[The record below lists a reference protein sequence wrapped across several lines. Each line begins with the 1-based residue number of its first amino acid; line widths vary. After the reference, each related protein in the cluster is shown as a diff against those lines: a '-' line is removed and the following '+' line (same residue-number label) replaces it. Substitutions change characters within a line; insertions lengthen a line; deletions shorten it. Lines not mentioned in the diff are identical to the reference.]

1 MMTLTQTE
9 RLVRKIAEVAAHP
22 VTDTQ
27 TAKLAHDYAE
37 LCRAANR
44 RLEQCA
50 LMIEAGQFLQALQLS
65 ETVPPLMD
73 LITLLS
79 FRQAADWRNY
89 CQAHQLPWAEPF
101 YDKYIRLL
109 NEAYG
114 KGIAGD
120 HPFYRDYRRAVMEN
134 DDARAFS
141 ILRVIA
147 KLNPSDTNTKEEMKR
162 LEEKLLRAKMESLR
176 QVLAGGDPVNI
187 QASLE
192 QLEASGLPVPAS
204 HPVWQQAQV
213 ARCQLMLRRAEELR
227 RDELWQDVEV
237 VIEEIHSFATRY
249 NVRLPDTDADVWTAL
264 EEWAT
269 EKRAAYE
276 AQQDFRRAV
285 SALEYE
291 ADSLTTQRAS
301 GATFNKARALA
312 AVSSLTAKWTEAE
325 RFGEEL
331 ADDLVVQY
339 KECLGWLRQQIQAAK
354 RRQLVIAVVM
364 TLVVL
369 GAIGAA
375 IPSAINRAWQRDY
388 EQTLKQLES
397 VRNVSQV
404 ESLLAGAPDSSK
416 TNPKLADSLGKA
428 RDFMAR
434 EKGLKQTFDKKL
446 DALKQ
451 IATAGF
457 ASSALAQVGPDRTS
471 CGHAL
476 GLLAPEYQAEGTG
489 ALDAWDQR
497 WQTFRNS
504 ELGHALNRA
513 EEVAT
518 ALNATNGIEPVRAA
532 IPQIQAML
540 SGAVPL
546 QAQPPAL
553 DQGLADRLV
562 RLTNKIESWT
572 ATSGKWEQAQ
582 AALVSASSLD
592 PYMEA
597 LDRLVLSPFATVAQK
612 TAVEGIKSLPID
624 QETLLGQLL
633 LPNDRPAWDSLTN
646 VTGWSAS
653 LMPEQPT
660 SQEKDL
666 YFKLRD
672 DKNVRDVNAYELI
685 TNARP
690 NNPYRSHPI
699 FVQGSIA
706 LDSSGLESGMVHDPA
721 LYRDSLH
728 FVHTGYSDWDYIK
741 IRRLYRT
748 LECDSY
754 ERLGLGDLIDATTGN
769 YQKPILQIFDQLN
782 QENKASAVFRAF
794 VTFKLLAVA
803 ELRPAE
809 WGFPWCP
816 SLAAHIQALTAL
828 EAKEIQSGDWM
839 VPERSDKLEEPLQ
852 EYFRKARANPLEKQA
867 RFLQQLV
874 RETCA
879 KGFVFAGFIDQTGKP
894 LLRPIS
900 APAVELYGW
909 SRGGTA
915 RLLLRKAPGGEIY
928 TTLAPFLPFSPLFA
942 FTGDRRE
949 LLLQT
954 LNAISYP
961 AALAAPILPP
971 FFEGAL

>member
-1 MMTLTQTE
+1 MMTLNQTE

-22 VTDTQ
+22 ATDTQ

-65 ETVPPLMD
+65 ETAPPLMD
-73 LITLLS
+73 LITLLG

-109 NEAYG
+109 NDVYG
-114 KGIAGD
+114 KGITGD

-147 KLNPSDTNTKEEMKR
+147 KLNPSDPNTKEEMKR
-162 LEEKLLRAKMESLR
+162 LEDKLLRARLEGLR
-176 QVLAGGDPVNI
+176 QVLAAGDPVNI
-187 QASLE
+187 QACLE

-227 RDELWQDVEV
+227 QQELWQEVEAV
-237 VIEEIHSFATRY
+237 VEEIHAFATRY
-249 NVRLPDTDADVWTAL
+249 NVRLPEADADIWTAL
-264 EEWAT
+264 EDWT
-269 EKRAAYE
+269 TQQRASCT

-291 ADSLTTQRAS
+291 ADSLATKRATGARLNQADATTA
-301 GATFNKARALA
+301 FNSLKAKL
-312 AVSSLTAKWTEAE
+312 SEAE
-325 RFGEEL
+325 SFGNALEEEL
-331 ADDLVVQY
+331 VAQCQEVS
-339 KECLGWLRQQIQAAK
+339 GWLQGQIQAANRRK
-354 RRQLVIAVVM
+354 RLIAVV
-364 TLVVL
+364 TILVILSAV
-369 GAIGAA
+369 GAA
-375 IPSAINRAWQRDY
+375 IPHFLDRARQGDY
-388 EQTLKQLES
+388 KKRFQQLEAA
-397 VRNVSQV
+397 RNVSAV
-404 ESLLAGAPDSSK
+404 ETLLAEAPEAWKAS
-416 TNPKLADSLGKA
+416 PAVADNLGKA
-428 RDFMAR
+428 KDFVAR
-434 EKGLKQTFDKKL
+434 EKGLKQTFDQKL

-451 IATAGF
+451 IAAAGF
-457 ASSALAQVGPDRTS
+457 ADGMAQVGPDRTS

-476 GLLAPEYQAEGTG
+476 SLLAPEYQAEGTG
-489 ALDAWDQR
+489 ALDAWDGR
-497 WQTFRNS
+497 WQTFRNA
-504 ELGHALNRA
+504 ELGGVLNRA

-518 ALNATNGIEPVRAA
+518 VLNATNGVEPVRAA

-540 SGAVPL
+540 AGVGPL
-546 QAQPPAL
+546 EAQPPAL
-553 DQGLADRLV
+553 DPRLADRLV
-562 RLTNKIESWT
+562 RLTNKIETWT
-572 ATSGKWEQAQ
+572 ATAGKWDQAQ
-582 AALVSASSLD
+582 AGLVSAPSLEQ
-592 PYMEA
+592 YLEA
-597 LDRLVLSPFATVAQK
+597 LDKLVLSPFATTAQK
-612 TAVEGIKSLPID
+612 TGVARIKSLPID

-646 VTGWSAS
+646 VTGWSTS

-660 SQEKDL
+660 RQEKDL

-685 TNARP
+685 TNTRP
-690 NNPYRSHPI
+690 NNQYRTHPV
-699 FVQGSIA
+699 FVQGAIA
-706 LDSSGLESGMVHDPA
+706 LDNGGSEAGMVHDPA

-728 FVHTGYSDWDYIK
+728 FMHVTYSDWDYSKIK
-741 IRRLYRT
+741 RLYRT

-754 ERLGLGDLIDATTGN
+754 ERLGLGDLIDANTGN
-769 YQKPILQIFDQLN
+769 YQKPILQLFDELN
-782 QENKASAVFRAF
+782 QETKASAVFRAF
-794 VTFKLLAVA
+794 VTFKLLALA
-803 ELRPAE
+803 EVRPAE
-809 WGFPWCP
+809 WGFSWCP
-816 SLAAHIQALTAL
+816 SLPAHLQALTGL
-828 EAKEIQSGDWM
+828 DAKEIQSGDWM
-839 VPERSDKLEEPLQ
+839 VPERSEKLEGPLQ
-852 EYFRKARANPLEKQA
+852 DYFRKARAIPLEKQA

-879 KGFVFAGFIDQTGKP
+879 KGFVFAGFIDDAGRP
-894 LLRPIS
+894 VLRPLSVPSI
-900 APAVELYGW
+900 ELCGW
-909 SRGGTA
+909 NRAGTA
-915 RLLLRKAPGGEIY
+915 TLLLRKAPGGDTYSPLAEPLPY
-928 TTLAPFLPFSPLFA
+928 TPLFA

-954 LNAISYP
+954 LNAIAYP
-961 AALAAPILPP
+961 AALAVSILPP